1 MHVVNY
7 ERRKTMKQIELECS
21 DSAAG
26 TIVGVLK
33 QLEEVG
39 KNGLTRTIRIGGD
52 EKIFGNGTDTINNIK
67 IDGTMDNN
75 PYIPSIP
82 TRKRRNTMSDNSNT
96 GNDSGDGSNVVNL
109 STPPVSTLTS
119 GVPSNDDT
127 VIADVIKEFTDG
139 GKQFTAFDVSKEVIK
154 RGVNQKHGQIK
165 RTIHNLMTN
174 NSNYTRSLISI
185 QNVSI
190 NPFLYYPVNSD
201 PSNYFVTNDVV
212 GCVV

>member
-1 MHVVNY
+1 
-7 ERRKTMKQIELECS
+7 MKQIELECS